1 MAKLISTEGF
11 DTDILFNPSPWRELI
26 LTQSELFDPAALS
39 DISDRLRQE
48 FYQGHEPDRQMPEIS
63 RENWHT
69 DLLTPYLSKTIG
81 YDLPCL
87 ISADR
92 TARGRIMLCAQDPKR
107 DGDEPILTVGTFFG
121 IDSDYHRFRRHWG
134 MIWQL
139 IRRCV
144 FAGYDVWAT
153 DAVKLYAGRNV
164 IRKDAALRDLCFS
177 VIRQEVEAFQPDHVL
192 AIGNDARDA
201 LAAAATQVP
210 AVHVVHPTARGLK
223 GPFKD
228 RLELYWEALGGDAL
242 TA

>member
-1 MAKLISTEGF
+1 MAELIGAEGF
-11 DTDILFNPSPWRELI
+11 DRDILFNPSPWRELI
-26 LTQSELFDPAALS
+26 MTQNELFDPATLY
-39 DISDRLRQE
+39 DISDRLRRE
-48 FYQGHEPDRQMPEIS
+48 FHHGHMPNRKMPEIP

-69 DLLTPYLSKTIG
+69 DLLAPYLSKTIG

-107 DGDEPILTVGTFFG
+107 EGDEPILSVGTFFG
-121 IDSDYHRFRRHWG
+121 IDSDYHRCRRHWG

-144 FAGYDVWAT
+144 FSGYDVWAT

-164 IRKDAALRDLCFS
+164 IRKDRALRELCFS
-177 VIRQEVEAFQPDHVL
+177 VIRQEVEAFQPDRIL

-201 LAAAATQVP
+201 LVAAGTQSP
-210 AVHVVHPTARGLK
+210 AVHVVHPTARGLT

-228 RLELYWEALGGDAL
+228 RLELYWEALGGNAL